1 MAKQLPE
8 AATVVLITNCGVSR
22 FAAILSQI
30 PGHDVDCAR
39 ERELSTEIARRSG
52 RTFQGI
58 AVPMSVFHEPIEKR
72 VVTSVFGSPP
82 DGGGN
87 LIGTDHLGAQF
98 IDRLMGAL
106 VVRRAGA
113 RVLTGLTGNVSIPKL
128 VSSTSAWI
136 AENSAITPGDPTFGS
151 VRLSPKHCGT
161 IVEFSRNLLLQSS
174 PDIETLLRQDF
185 AAELATRIDAAAL
198 IGGGSN
204 EPTGIMANTDVDG
217 TTSMATPTWATVLEL
232 IETVE
237 AGNGVGNAFV
247 GSPQV
252 VKALRSTAKVGSSDS
267 VMIMEAPNSLAG
279 YPFFSTTL
287 MTGTAS
293 PAAGNLIFGNFNDLL
308 LGIWS
313 EFDVLVNPFES
324 TAYTKGNVMVRGMAT
339 VDVALRHA
347 ESFAYADD
355 VGL

>member
-1 MAKQLPE
+1 
-8 AATVVLITNCGVSR
+8 
-22 FAAILSQI
+22 
-30 PGHDVDCAR
+30 
-39 ERELSTEIARRSG
+39 
-52 RTFQGI
+52 
-58 AVPMSVFHEPIEKR
+58 
-72 VVTSVFGSPP
+72 
-82 DGGGN
+82 
-87 LIGTDHLGAQF
+87 
-98 IDRLMGAL
+98 
-106 VVRRAGA
+106 
-113 RVLTGLTGNVSIPKL
+113 
-128 VSSTSAWI
+128 
-136 AENSAITPGDPTFGS
+136 
-151 VRLSPKHCGT
+151 
-161 IVEFSRNLLLQSS
+161 
-174 PDIETLLRQDF
+174 
-185 AAELATRIDAAAL
+185 
-198 IGGGSN
+198 
-204 EPTGIMANTDVDG
+204 
-217 TTSMATPTWATVLEL
+217 MATPTWATVLEL